1 MAISIMG
8 EGTHE
13 GTVPADAPTSESA
26 ERRIAALERAL
37 ALAQAELSDLRS
49 THQSLHDMLMHART
63 PVCMWRGDD
72 LVFTLVNPA
81 YCAAFPGRQL
91 VGRPLRDVLREV
103 LGEEAAQ
110 GFHALVNGVY
120 RTGQPFLGSEVPV
133 KLHDAEKDREEL
145 RWFNIVYAPVRDG
158 SYGIV
163 GVCHYGVEITEQVQA
178 RQAAEAKAEEIQ
190 RSAELI
196 AAQQETIRA
205 LGTPLLPLAKDVL
218 AMPLVGPIDTRR
230 SEQIMEGL
238 LEGVAR
244 EGASMVILD
253 VTGVETIDT
262 QAADAVVRAA
272 QAVRLLGARV
282 LVTGIQPSMAQVLV
296 QLGVD
301 LRGIA
306 TYSTL
311 QAGIAAAMR
320 AR

>member
-1 MAISIMG
+1 MAISSMG

-13 GTVPADAPTSESA
+13 GTAPADAPTSESA

-37 ALAQAELSDLRS
+37 AQAQAELSDLRS

-72 LVFTLVNPA
+72 LAFTLVNPA
-81 YCAAFPGRQL
+81 YCASLPGRQL
-91 VGRPLRDVLREV
+91 LGRPLLDVLREV
-103 LGEEAAQ
+103 LSEEAAQ

-133 KLHDAEKDREEL
+133 KLHDPEKDREEL

-158 SYGIV
+158 SGGIV

-178 RQAAEAKAEEIQ
+178 RQAAEAKAEELQ

-205 LGTPLLPLAKDVL
+205 LGTPLLPLAKGVL
-218 AMPLVGPIDTRR
+218 AMPLVGPIDARR

-238 LEGVAR
+238 LQGVAK

-311 QAGIAAAMR
+311 QSGIAAAMR